1 MKVPNT
7 KFLSMMLVVFAAVV
21 PAMAQT
27 AVDKEAFDITLPAGF
42 AEFTKQVQKA
52 ESPDGTVE
60 TTNWISRSQTGEAV
74 VVTMSKMPGKIL
86 DPAKMMDATRDSLLK
101 SLKATLESEQ
111 PVAGDKPSTSIQ
123 FRSEAAVL
131 QSQLLVDDDRLFQV
145 LYVGRTPEQR
155 SAEGVAHLFA
165 SFKPADAPKMAEV
178 PAEIPAAASSQE

>member
-7 KFLSMMLVVFAAVV
+7 KFLSVALLVFAAVV

-27 AVDKEAFDITLPAGF
+27 PVDKEAFDITLPAGF

-60 TTNWISRSQTGEAV
+60 TTNWISRAQTGEAV

-86 DPAKMMDATRDSLLK
+86 DPEKMMNATRDSLLK
-101 SLKATLESEQ
+101 SLKATVESEQ
-111 PVAGDKPSTSIQ
+111 ALPGEKKSTMIQ
-123 FRSEAAVL
+123 FRSDAAVL
-131 QSQLLVDDDRLFQV
+131 QSQLLVDEDRLFQV

-155 SAEGVAHLFA
+155 SAPAVAQLFS
-165 SFKPADAPKMAEV
+165 SFKPAEAPKVAEA
-178 PAEIPAAASSQE
+178 PTATAQQ